1 MKLIWINLILPN
13 MHWLHLPG
21 CNRRGWEYFSSQ
33 VLPQFS
39 TVGIKTNVEKISWRC
54 VTFQRC
60 FVEEHCGENNDGF
73 IEKDT
78 SISRMKQELSFM
90 LHHSIVILLSRFA
103 RYLFFFSVY
112 IEFCTIN
119 LFRDQ
124 ITFCT
129 LFKKKK

>member
-1 MKLIWINLILPN
+1 MYKIKCCMTTILLISQIYYYETDMNKLDSSKYALITP
-13 MHWLHLPG
+13 WPG

-78 SISRMKQELSFM
+78 LSISRMKQELSFM
-90 LHHSIVILLSRFA
+90 LHHSIVILLSRLA
-103 RYLFFFSVY
+103 RYPFPFVF
-112 IEFCTIN
+112 I
-119 LFRDQ
+119 
-124 ITFCT
+124 
-129 LFKKKK
+129 